1 MRDDDLVSHVR
12 SRGTRA
18 LFVIVAERRRAVA
31 VAVRAAIARKG
42 DHPRA
47 VLFPATC
54 AALRDEP
61 AGAGPTGLCPA
72 YS

>member
-1 MRDDDLVSHVR
+1 MSHGQ

-18 LFVIVAERRRAVA
+18 LFVVLADRRRAVA
-31 VAVRAAIARKG
+31 VAVRAAIARKA

-47 VLFPATC
+47 VLFPATW

-61 AGAGPTGLCPA
+61 AGAGAKGLCSA
-72 YS
+72 LS